1 VLIAV
6 VVVGAVAR
14 TAWAAWIAHA
24 DPAAVRAPDTPT
36 YLGPA
41 RALIDAGRFSLTAM
55 DPTPMFVRTP
65 GYPAFLAPILWL
77 TDSEWAISPIQ
88 ATVTAMAVAVVIL
101 LGRRLLGL
109 TAGLVAGALVMLD
122 PLQFVAAGKLLTE
135 GLTTVLVIAIVAVGA
150 LVLALRRPAEVPR
163 IATLGLGTL
172 VALVAIVRPT
182 FWFYPL
188 LVVALL
194 VARLRTLPRRRL
206 LGHLLAFI
214 LPVAV
219 VVGGWQVRNHTAVE
233 SWQLSGISG
242 INLYCY
248 NAAEVEARVQGTSI
262 ETVRN
267 QFGCPIERCQ
277 GNVGGP
283 CWITNPDAPGQ
294 GFDEWGRKG
303 TEILLDHPL
312 QTARGVAAGIVRQV
326 AGPGTD
332 TVTDYLSIEP
342 SRAFSGVLFVWAV
355 VLWSFAAVGAGVGL
369 RSRHRAFWAFVVT
382 TIAYVLVI
390 SAGPAAYAR
399 FRTPIVP
406 LVALLAALGLQHCV
420 RRVRGARP
428 VPVAPNERRAAPAD
442 LVAP

>member
-1 VLIAV
+1 M

-14 TAWAAWIAHA
+14 IVWAAWIAHA
-24 DPAAVRAPDTPT
+24 DPAAVRSPDTPS

-41 RALIDAGRFSLTAM
+41 RALIDAGRFSMTAL
-55 DPTPMFVRTP
+55 DPTPMFARTP

-88 ATVTAMAVAVVIL
+88 AAVSVLAVVMVVL

-109 TAGLVAGALVMLD
+109 TAGLVAGALLTLD

-135 GLTTVLVIAIVAVGA
+135 ALTTVLLVAVAAVGA
-150 LVLALRRPAEVPR
+150 LVLALRRPANVPL
-163 IATLGLGTL
+163 IATLGLG
-172 VALVAIVRPT
+172 ALVAAITIVRPT

-188 LVVALL
+188 VIVVLL
-194 VARLRTLPRRRL
+194 VARLRTLPRRLL

-219 VVGGWQVRNHTAVE
+219 VVGGWQVRNHSAVG
-233 SWQLSGISG
+233 SWQLSSISS
-242 INLYCY
+242 ISLYCY
-248 NAAEVEARVQGTSI
+248 NAADVEARVQGTSI
-262 ETVRN
+262 ATVRDR
-267 QFGCPIERCQ
+267 FGCPIPSCE

-303 TEILLDHPL
+303 MEILLDHPL
-312 QTARGVAAGIVRQV
+312 QAARGVAAGIVRQV

-332 TVTDYLSIEP
+332 TVTDYLSVEP
-342 SRAFSGVLFVWAV
+342 SRGFTGVLFVWNV
-355 VLWSFAAVGAGVGL
+355 VLWGFAAVGTVVGL
-369 RSRHRAFWAFVVT
+369 RSRHRAFWAFVVA
-382 TIAYVLVI
+382 TIAYVVVI

-399 FRTPIVP
+399 YRTPVVP
-406 LVALLAALGLQHCV
+406 LLALLAALGLQYCV
-420 RRVRGARP
+420 RRVRRARP
-428 VPVAPNERRAAPAD
+428 VPAALDERRAAPAG